1 MVSRRRQ
8 PTIPFGFDGFQAWY
22 ADHCRALLEPAR
34 QTFVRLLEEQ
44 LRQGV
49 SELDRHRVRVSD
61 SRVKEPLRV
70 WSKLQ
75 KPQYRSQAKAP
86 ADVPALIDD
95 LVGVRIVC
103 NNLSDIATV
112 QAMLADLPGSD
123 GLPGFGMAAEQGSE
137 KRYVDAPKDSG
148 YRAFHVNLVT
158 QVPGLSGLTP
168 VRGELQVRTLLQDG
182 WGELTHEDTY
192 KPGVQLPPLVTTLAR
207 RMADL
212 LATVDDL
219 AQDLRLELDR
229 LAQSAVEDAVEAPS
243 ASEEAIA
250 DQPASAP
257 DAAGEASPA
266 LVMAETARIVS
277 ELTQPASLASIAA
290 LLQGLFGTALRDGWA
305 GHGSFKAL
313 LVAAVPGVQIVKVG
327 PGYVV
332 PPGAQP
338 SPEWPRALRDG
349 LP

>member
-1 MVSRRRQ
+1 
-8 PTIPFGFDGFQAWY
+8 
-22 ADHCRALLEPAR
+22 
-34 QTFVRLLEEQ
+34 
-44 LRQGV
+44 
-49 SELDRHRVRVSD
+49 
-61 SRVKEPLRV
+61 
-70 WSKLQ
+70 
-75 KPQYRSQAKAP
+75 
-86 ADVPALIDD
+86 VPALIDD

-219 AQDLRLELDR
+219 AQTSGSSSTGLRR
-229 LAQSAVEDAVEAPS
+229 APS
-243 ASEEAIA
+243 RTPLRRLRPPKRRSQIS
-250 DQPASAP
+250 QPSAP
-257 DAAGEASPA
+257 DAAGAASPA

-338 SPEWPRALRDG
+338 SPAWPQALRDV